1 METEQIATI
10 ILNEH
15 EKGLKKNI
23 EEVIESQFDNKYN
36 KSNVTKAF
44 TTFRKN
50 LKDQKKDELVKLFDQ
65 IKKKVKEAILKEKGL
80 IDIKADTDTEAPAT
94 PKRKG
99 KSSAHASSALPT
111 QEEIFRV
118 TCWLMQQIGSLPKN

>member
-1 METEQIATI
+1 M
-10 ILNEH
+10 
-15 EKGLKKNI
+15 KKDLKKNI

-65 IKKKVKEAILKEKGL
+65 IKKKSE
-80 IDIKADTDTEAPAT
+80 
-94 PKRKG
+94 RSYFKG
-99 KSSAHASSALPT
+99 KR
-111 QEEIFRV
+111 FD
-118 TCWLMQQIGSLPKN
+118 